1 MQTRSPSKHTH
12 IRMRHYPFNFLT
24 FSLVF
29 LWTVSTLLPMG
40 MTLDLNITSL
50 NFKPALA
57 QS

>member
-1 MQTRSPSKHTH
+1 MENRYRSKPTNL
-12 IRMRHYPFNFLT
+12 RMRHHPLNLLT

-40 MTLDLNITSL
+40 ITLNLNIISL

>member
-1 MQTRSPSKHTH
+1 MQTRSPSKTTH
-12 IRMRHYPFNFLT
+12 LRMRHHPLNLHT

-29 LWTVSTLLPMG
+29 LWIVSTLLPMG

-57 QS
+57 KS